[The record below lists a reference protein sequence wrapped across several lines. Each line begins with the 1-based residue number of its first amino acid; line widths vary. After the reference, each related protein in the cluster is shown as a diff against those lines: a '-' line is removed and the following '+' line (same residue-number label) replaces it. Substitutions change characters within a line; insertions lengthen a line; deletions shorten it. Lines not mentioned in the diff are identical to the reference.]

1 MRDPWDKGN
10 GNAVKC
16 SSHVET
22 VDREDRSMKK
32 HLMIV
37 LLAASLAVTIS
48 GCQKQE
54 TEETVGIMVETE
66 ESETETP
73 ESIIETK
80 VNKEEKTEKSTEES
94 ETWKIRSAKENL
106 EGMALYS
113 SCPFVYEDSE
123 WELQTF
129 VREDMLIDGE
139 LAMDDSGHFL
149 IQAISGEDSYV
160 FLDDTIQLGVPEAD
174 VWVDDQNKMHIVIR
188 DVRTARYRVTDF
200 VFDSEEKT
208 FIGTDVLSGEGIN
221 YMGTTGK

>member
-1 MRDPWDKGN
+1 
-10 GNAVKC
+10 
-16 SSHVET
+16 
-22 VDREDRSMKK
+22 MKK

-37 LLAASLAVTIS
+37 LLAASLVFTIS

-54 TEETVGIMVETE
+54 TEETVGIMAETE
-66 ESETETP
+66 
-73 ESIIETK
+73 
-80 VNKEEKTEKSTEES
+80 
-94 ETWKIRSAKENL
+94 ENL

-149 IQAISGEDSYV
+149 IQAISGEESYV
-160 FLDDTIQLGVPEAD
+160 FLDKTIQLGVPEAD

-221 YMGTTGK
+221 YIGTTGK

>member
-1 MRDPWDKGN
+1 M
-10 GNAVKC
+10 A
-16 SSHVET
+16 
-22 VDREDRSMKK
+22 
-32 HLMIV
+32 
-37 LLAASLAVTIS
+37 
-48 GCQKQE
+48 E
-54 TEETVGIMVETE
+54 TE
-66 ESETETP
+66 
-73 ESIIETK
+73 
-80 VNKEEKTEKSTEES
+80 
-94 ETWKIRSAKENL
+94 ENL

-149 IQAISGEDSYV
+149 IQAISGEESYV
-160 FLDDTIQLGVPEAD
+160 FLDETIQLGVPEAD

-221 YMGTTGK
+221 YIGTTGK

>member
-1 MRDPWDKGN
+1 MIMRSDIR
-10 GNAVKC
+10 KC

-54 TEETVGIMVETE
+54 TEETVGIMAETE
-66 ESETETP
+66 
-73 ESIIETK
+73 
-80 VNKEEKTEKSTEES
+80 
-94 ETWKIRSAKENL
+94 ENL

-139 LAMDDSGHFL
+139 LAMDDRGHFL
-149 IQAISGEDSYV
+149 IQVSSGEDSYV
-160 FLDDTIQLGVPEAD
+160 MFDDIVQLGMPEAD
-174 VWVDDQNKMHIVIR
+174 AWIDDQEKLHIVVR

-200 VFDSEEKT
+200 TYDSEKKE
-208 FIGTDVLSGEGIN
+208 FVGNDVLNGDGIN
-221 YMGTTGK
+221 YLGTTGK

>member
-1 MRDPWDKGN
+1 MRSDIR
-10 GNAVKC
+10 KC

-22 VDREDRSMKK
+22 VARGDRSMKK
-32 HLMIV
+32 NLMIV

-80 VNKEEKTEKSTEES
+80 VNKEEKTEESTEES

-129 VREDMLIDGE
+129 VQEDMLIDGE

-160 FLDDTIQLGVPEAD
+160 FLDETIQLGVPEAD

>member
-1 MRDPWDKGN
+1 M
-10 GNAVKC
+10 
-16 SSHVET
+16 ET

-66 ESETETP
+66 E
-73 ESIIETK
+73 
-80 VNKEEKTEKSTEES
+80 KTEESTEGS

-123 WELQTF
+123 WEL
-129 VREDMLIDGE
+129 
-139 LAMDDSGHFL
+139 
-149 IQAISGEDSYV
+149 SYV
-160 FLDDTIQLGVPEAD
+160 FLDETIQLGVLEAD
-174 VWVDDQNKMHIVIR
+174 AWVDDQNKMHIVIR

>member
-1 MRDPWDKGN
+1 
-10 GNAVKC
+10 
-16 SSHVET
+16 
-22 VDREDRSMKK
+22 MKK

-54 TEETVGIMVETE
+54 TEETVGIMAET
-66 ESETETP
+66 
-73 ESIIETK
+73 
-80 VNKEEKTEKSTEES
+80 
-94 ETWKIRSAKENL
+94 KENL

-149 IQAISGEDSYV
+149 IQAISGEESYV
-160 FLDDTIQLGVPEAD
+160 FLDETIQLGVPEAD

-188 DVRTARYRVTDF
+188 DIRTARYRVTDF

-208 FIGTDVLSGEGIN
+208 WFSIIALHKLGAVVIPATHLLTKKPIWDWKPVPNLN
-221 YMGTTGK
+221 FMR

>member
-1 MRDPWDKGN
+1 
-10 GNAVKC
+10 
-16 SSHVET
+16 
-22 VDREDRSMKK
+22 MKK

-37 LLAASLAVTIS
+37 LLAASLVFTIS

-54 TEETVGIMVETE
+54 TEETVGIMAET
-66 ESETETP
+66 
-73 ESIIETK
+73 
-80 VNKEEKTEKSTEES
+80 
-94 ETWKIRSAKENL
+94 KENL

-129 VREDMLIDGE
+129 VREDMLIDVE

-160 FLDDTIQLGVPEAD
+160 FLDEMIQLGVPEAD